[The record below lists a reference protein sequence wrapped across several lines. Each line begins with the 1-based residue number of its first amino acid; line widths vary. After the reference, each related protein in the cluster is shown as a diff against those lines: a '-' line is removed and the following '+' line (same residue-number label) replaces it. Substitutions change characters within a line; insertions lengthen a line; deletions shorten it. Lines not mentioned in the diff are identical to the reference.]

1 MCLPCKQVIVYF
13 LALTRLNERG
23 TSLFSDGGQRA
34 MDDENDLAR
43 RQAALRSLAQS
54 QAQQPDSVR
63 ATPQK
68 PAPPAPSEK
77 LAQSAPS
84 ARTAPSS
91 TLAALVSG
99 RPSRGGGRRGAII
112 GVVLLVVVVIASVAV
127 GAHFVMGQ
135 RVTLPAP
142 KPVVQLNPTDDN
154 LGCINTIA
162 WSPDGTEVAMLGNLQ
177 GDCEGGSPDSP
188 TDAIF
193 IYGAAS
199 GKLVEQLH
207 PDPTIFDSPAVSHFL
222 VDNAK
227 PLNPAMLFL
236 QSLAWTPD
244 GRSLLMQFNVTVQP
258 SESQSSQNGQ
268 SGVPPTIG
276 GVLRLSVGRTSQ
288 ATLWR
293 DTAVYPQHLQNPNG
307 VVERW
312 DLTEGKAAFM
322 AAPAPATMYRWNSDG
337 TLTPAGSA
345 AGKPIGAPNKGQT
358 FSIWQSG
365 RMQLAQAAPSPNGQP
380 VNVPQDI
387 QWIAT
392 FSAISPDGRYYY
404 PYFADYGSLVPPS
417 TKQVVSNESAIEP
430 HDQVLVALARSLSA
444 TTLGPNQYAQTLV
457 TWRPDGRLLATL
469 NANTSGDIASAKFTV
484 SIFDTQTGK
493 LVKQLT
499 PNFAGLQS
507 GNAGNEQLQWSPD
520 GSHLLLMDNVYGAIT
535 IWGPGALPQ
544 G

>member
-1 MCLPCKQVIVYF
+1 
-13 LALTRLNERG
+13 
-23 TSLFSDGGQRA
+23 

-43 RQAALRSLAQS
+43 RQAALRSLAQGH
-54 QAQQPDSVR
+54 AQQPDSVR
-63 ATPQK
+63 ATAQK
-68 PAPPAPSEK
+68 AAPPAKSESA
-77 LAQSAPS
+77 AQSAPS

-99 RPSRGGGRRGAII
+99 RPARGGGRRGAII

-127 GAHFVMGQ
+127 GAHFVSGQ
-135 RVTLPAP
+135 RATPPAP
-142 KPVVQLNPTDDN
+142 KPVVQVNPGDEN
-154 LGCINTIA
+154 LGCVNTIV
-162 WSPDGTEVAMLGNLQ
+162 WSPDGKQLATLGNLQ
-177 GDCEGGSPDSP
+177 GDCGGGSPDSP

-193 IYGAAS
+193 IYSAAS
-199 GKLVEQLH
+199 GKLVQQLH
-207 PDPTIFDSPAVSHFL
+207 PDPAIFDSPAIAHFL
-222 VDNAK
+222 AENAK
-227 PLNPAMLFL
+227 PLNPAMLYL

-244 GRSLLMQFNVTVQP
+244 GHALLMQFNVSVQP
-258 SESQSSQNGQ
+258 SESQTPQNGQ
-268 SGVPPTIG
+268 SGAAPSIG
-276 GVLRLSVGRTSQ
+276 GVLRLSVGQTSQ

-293 DTAVYPQHLQNPNG
+293 DTAVYPQHPQSANG

-312 DLTEGKAAFM
+312 DLREGKAAFV

-345 AGKPIGAPNKGQT
+345 AGKPIGAPNTGQT
-358 FSIWQSG
+358 FTIWQSG

-380 VNVPQDI
+380 ANVPQDI
-387 QWIAT
+387 QWFAP

-430 HDQVLVALARSLSA
+430 HDQALVTLARALSVM
-444 TTLGPNQYAQTLV
+444 TPGPTQYMQTLV

-469 NANTSGDIASAKFTV
+469 NSNSSGDITTAKFTV
-484 SIFDTQTGK
+484 SIYDTQTGK

-499 PNFAGLQS
+499 PNFTGLQS
-507 GNAGNEQLQWSPD
+507 GNSANEQLQWSPD

-535 IWGPGALPQ
+535 IWGPDALPA
-544 G
+544 